1 MQNWRPWWSLASDCR
16 SCARGAAFIGTFPE
30 MTSWS
35 LMEVQVEHRA
45 GGRCEYCQMHQ
56 SLQGATFHVE
66 HIVPR
71 CRGGSSDFDN
81 LAWACPSCNLHK
93 SDRVSAVAP
102 GTDQE
107 VSLFHPRVDRWHD
120 HFCWEGYRVVGRT
133 LRVKPRSP
141 PLFSITNVGFEFVKP
156 KLCSVFFP
164 RTIAMR
170 EASIAWQAATD
181 FGRDCLQM
189 RHTTGC
195 RKRGRPAASITSTT

>member
-1 MQNWRPWWSLASDCR
+1 
-16 SCARGAAFIGTFPE
+16 

-35 LMEVQVEHRA
+35 LLEVQAELRA
-45 GGRCEYCQMHQ
+45 GERCEYCQMHQ

-81 LAWACPSCNLHK
+81 LAWAFPSCNLHK

-120 HFCWEGYRVVGRT
+120 RRPCSQSRTSASNSSSRSSVRSFSRARSRCVNPASLGRQ
-133 LRVKPRSP
+133 
-141 PLFSITNVGFEFVKP
+141 PLI
-156 KLCSVFFP
+156 SVE
-164 RTIAMR
+164 IACR
-170 EASIAWQAATD
+170 CA
-181 FGRDCLQM
+181 
-189 RHTTGC
+189 HTTVC
-195 RKRGRPAASITSTT
+195 RKRGRPAASTTSAT